1 MLPDT
6 CYTVKSEWITLNYE
20 SLNMEK
26 ARNYERRYL
35 QTWQYTANPH
45 AVSSYINCSDIR
57 R

>member
-20 SLNMEK
+20 FLNMEK